1 MRESPSPRR
10 RLWFERAARVAFM
23 FVVLNVSAVEAL
35 LATMLKKKVWRR

>member
-1 MRESPSPRR
+1 
-10 RLWFERAARVAFM
+10 M